1 MRFLLMSAS
10 LLLCAAGDP
19 AIQIDHPWARASAG
33 AVRNGAA
40 FLTLTKTGAADRLTG
55 ISTPAAD
62 MAMLHETIDDRGV
75 MKMREVDGLA
85 LEPGKPVTL
94 APGGKH
100 IMLMGLKA
108 PLKEGGRF
116 PMTLTFQHA
125 PPMTVTVTV
134 QGVGGH

>member
-1 MRFLLMSAS
+1 MRFLLLSVS

-40 FLTLTKTGAADRLTG
+40 FLTLTQTGAADRLTG

-85 LEPGKPVTL
+85 LESGKPVIL

-108 PLKEGGRF
+108 PLKEGSRF